1 MVMGESIIGDRNF
14 EGKAIF
20 KPPANRFSLY
30 FTDQRQITVQE
41 EELPKMADN
50 QVLVETLLSAI
61 SPGTESLIY
70 RGEFPGDISLDENIA
85 SLSGSFSYPMK
96 YGYSA
101 VGRVVDTGKDVDPKW
116 RDSLVMAFNP
126 HESHFIADPDMLM
139 LFPDGIRPE
148 DGVFLPNMETAINF
162 LMDGKPLIGENVA
175 VFGQGIVGLLTT
187 CLLARIPLA
196 GLSSIR

>member
-1 MVMGESIIGDRNF
+1 MGESIISDHNF

-30 FTDQRQITVQE
+30 FTDHRQITVQE
-41 EELPKMADN
+41 EELPKIGNN

-70 RGEFPGDISLDENIA
+70 RGEFPGTISIDENIA

-101 VGRVVDTGKDVDPKW
+101 VGRVVDMEKMSIPNG
-116 RDSLVMAFNP
+116 MA
-126 HESHFIADPDMLM
+126 
-139 LFPDGIRPE
+139 
-148 DGVFLPNMETAINF
+148 V
-162 LMDGKPLIGENVA
+162 
-175 VFGQGIVGLLTT
+175 
-187 CLLARIPLA
+187 
-196 GLSSIR
+196 